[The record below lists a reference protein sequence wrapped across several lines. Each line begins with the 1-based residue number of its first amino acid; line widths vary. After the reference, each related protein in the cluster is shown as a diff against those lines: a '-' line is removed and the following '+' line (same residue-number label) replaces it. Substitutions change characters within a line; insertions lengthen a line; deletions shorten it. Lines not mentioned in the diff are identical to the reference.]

1 MNLKLIVLRMQE
13 IRQSFTL
20 LTRYL
25 VRNFLLFFLH
35 VVIMKVCIVPLLLKL
50 ELWFRTYIT

>member
-1 MNLKLIVLRMQE
+1 MVLKLIVLRMQE

-20 LTRYL
+20 PTRYL
-25 VRNFLLFFLH
+25 VRIFLLFFLH
-35 VVIMKVCIVPLLLKL
+35 VAIMKVCIVLLLLKL